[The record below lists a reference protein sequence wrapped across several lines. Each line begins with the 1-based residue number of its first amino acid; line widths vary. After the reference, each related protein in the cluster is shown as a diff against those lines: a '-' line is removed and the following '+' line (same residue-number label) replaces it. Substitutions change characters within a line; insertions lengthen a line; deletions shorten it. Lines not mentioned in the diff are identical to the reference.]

1 MTDDYE
7 APAAVTASFVKMR
20 TLTDGTVRLE
30 IDLDGGFAAA
40 AGLNLLP
47 GAPLAV
53 ARLAQEAAAEHGR
66 KQMIRSGGDSFYAKL
81 HRDGFFINPNVVS
94 RLGTDEQYREWIQ
107 RQPSV
112 ISGQFSEYVHG
123 EGRSI
128 ACHVRRVNLGA
139 GMAEKPPF
147 ACVPM
152 TDREHQLQHLKG
164 ESYFPGGAAFFDKKR
179 AELLTKWAKQ
189 QVYDQF
195 GVASL
200 SDIEVTAFCAWAH
213 DLGIGNYLPKRGQ

>member
-1 MTDDYE
+1 MADDNS
-7 APAAVTASFVKMR
+7 PAAVTASFVKMR
-20 TLTDGTVRLE
+20 TLTDGTVRIE
-30 IDLDGGFAAA
+30 IDLDGGFATAA
-40 AGLNLLP
+40 SLDLSP

-53 ARLAQEAAAEHGR
+53 VRLTQEAAQQHSR
-66 KQMIRSGGDSFYAKL
+66 SQMIRSGSDSFYNRL
-81 HRDGFFINPNVVS
+81 HRDGFFINPHVVG
-94 RLGTDEQYREWIQ
+94 RLGTDEQYRAWIQ
-107 RQPSV
+107 RQPSI
-112 ISGQFSEYVHG
+112 ISGQFSEYVDG
-123 EGRSI
+123 EGRCI
-128 ACHVRRVNLGA
+128 ACHVRRIANGA

-147 ACVPM
+147 SCVPM
-152 TDREHQLQHLKG
+152 TDREHQMQHLKG
-164 ESYFPGGAAFFDKKR
+164 ESCFAGGPAFFDKKR